1 MTGPLRATV
10 GHRALVAYERP
21 DGRYDRHYAHWG
33 AADLALRHEIT
44 AETPFGGSQAERTPD
59 RWAPPI
65 DPTPGDTGLSFDDIT
80 TFDYRAYEAFYVV
93 SLAWVVT
100 AFLPLWFGM
109 TIDAEPHTDVLV
121 AVDSERDA
129 ERVRR
134 WFRATRAVVRDM
146 VRRDALD
153 GVEAHDYL
161 DARVGEWAGSRR
173 EVNSVR

>member
-33 AADLALRHEIT
+33 ATDLTLRHGIT
-44 AETPFGGSQAERTPD
+44 AGTPFAAKREARNPD
-59 RWAPPI
+59 RWTPKI
-65 DPTPGDTGLSFDDIT
+65 DPTPRERALSFEDAA
-80 TFDYRAYEAFYVV
+80 TFDYRTYEAFYVV

-100 AFLPLWFGM
+100 PFLSLWFGIS
-109 TIDAEPHTDVLV
+109 TDDDPHVGVLV

-129 ERVRR
+129 ERARR

-146 VRRDALD
+146 VRREALD
-153 GVEAHDYL
+153 EATAYDYL
-161 DARVGEWAGSRR
+161 GARVGEWAGSRR
-173 EVNSVR
+173 EVISAG